1 MNSPSFQKAQK
12 IVKKARIGLSGVAG
26 SGKTLTALKL
36 ARGLGNKIALVD
48 TENNSSVLY
57 ADRIDFDVLN
67 LEPPFEIDK
76 YIKAIRQAE
85 EGGYD
90 VLILDSISHAWA
102 GEGGILDT
110 QGKMAD
116 GGMNSFTAWRKLT
129 PQHNAFV
136 ETMLRSKLHLIATMR
151 AKMDYVVEMNDKG
164 KSVPRKVG
172 LAPVQR
178 EGMDYEFDIV
188 FDLDL
193 NHNAMSS
200 KDRSSLFDGRIL
212 SKPDEKVGRQ
222 IHEWLS
228 RTSGNGRP
236 EPSPDV
242 APKPRPVLAVVRP
255 GSSGPADHA
264 LTRHLAPLEGKSQT
278 PPLFDSSGK
287 VAGEAETSA
296 MLRAV
301 QEATTT
307 DRLISIDKSRRLGFD
322 TNRLT
327 QDQTR
332 RIREAIEQRQVALRA
347 ASASRTM

>member
-1 MNSPSFQKAQK
+1 MNSSMVGFQKAQK
-12 IVKKARIGLSGVAG
+12 VVKKARVGLCGVAG

-36 ARGLGNKIALVD
+36 ATGLGKKIALVD

-57 ADRIDFDVLN
+57 GDRIDFDVLN
-67 LEPPFEIDK
+67 LEPPFEVAK
-76 YIKAIRQAE
+76 YIEAIHTAE
-85 EGGYD
+85 SAGYE

-136 ETMLRSKLHLIATMR
+136 EAMLRSKLHLIATMR
-151 AKMDYVVEMNDKG
+151 AKMDYVVETNDKG

-193 NHNAMSS
+193 NHNAISS
-200 KDRSSLFDGRIL
+200 KDRSSLFDGRII
-212 SKPDEKVGRQ
+212 SKPDEKVGTQ
-222 IHEWLS
+222 VLEWLNK
-228 RTSGNGRP
+228 GKALA
-236 EPSPDV
+236 
-242 APKPRPVLAVVRP
+242 APKPEQPLAAIHNQPVGKSASEGSASKPALFNDGGNALGERETNAMLEAVAKATTRQRLLEIEK
-255 GSSGPADHA
+255 S
-264 LTRHLAPLEGKSQT
+264 RHLGL
-278 PPLFDSSGK
+278 
-287 VAGEAETSA
+287 
-296 MLRAV
+296 
-301 QEATTT
+301 
-307 DRLISIDKSRRLGFD
+307 D

-327 QDQTR
+327 LEQAR
-332 RIREAIEQRQVALRA
+332 RIRWAIDVRQAELNAKTKA
-347 ASASRTM
+347 A

>member
-1 MNSPSFQKAQK
+1 MNTPRTFQKAQK
-12 IVKKARIGLSGVAG
+12 VVKRARIGICGVAG

-36 ARGLGNKIALVD
+36 ATGLGRRIAMVD

-57 ADRIDFDVLN
+57 GDKIEFDVLN
-67 LEPPFEIDK
+67 LEPPFEVAK
-76 YIKAIRQAE
+76 YIEAIHTAE
-85 EGGYD
+85 ASGYE

-136 ETMLRSKLHLIATMR
+136 EAMLRSKLHLIATMR
-151 AKMDYVVEMNDKG
+151 AKMDYVVETNDKG

-193 NHNAMSS
+193 NHNAISS
-200 KDRSSLFDGRIL
+200 KDRSSFFDGRIFT
-212 SKPDEKVGRQ
+212 KPDEKVGSQ
-222 IHEWLS
+222 ILEWLN
-228 RTSGNGRP
+228 RGKALP
-236 EPSPDV
+236 
-242 APKPRPVLAVVRP
+242 APKPDQPLAAIHNKPTVVA
-255 GSSGPADHA
+255 AD
-264 LTRHLAPLEGKSQT
+264 
-278 PPLFDSSGK
+278 DSSAGK
-287 VAGEAETSA
+287 PKLFAESGHPVGEKETSA
-296 MLRAV
+296 MLDAV
-301 QEATTT
+301 SKATTQQ
-307 DRLISIDKSRRLGFD
+307 RLLEIEKSRHLGLN

-327 QDQTR
+327 LEQAKTIR
-332 RIREAIEQRQVALRA
+332 RAIDVRQSDLRSRQRIV
-347 ASASRTM
+347 